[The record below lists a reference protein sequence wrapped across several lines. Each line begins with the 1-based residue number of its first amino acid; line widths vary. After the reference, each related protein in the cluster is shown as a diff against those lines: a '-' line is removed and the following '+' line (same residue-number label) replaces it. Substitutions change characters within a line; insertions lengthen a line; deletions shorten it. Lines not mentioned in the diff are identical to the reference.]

1 MSQIILLLRLYISP
15 LKTFS
20 RILDEG
26 RLMFA
31 VAAAVA
37 VVLALQVPR
46 AVEADREAAKTYIRA
61 AKARVEQ
68 RVAEAKKR
76 AAANPV
82 AAQQAEHQAE
92 PDPDDEDS
100 FADMVAPPPP
110 PSLAM
115 AMQGFT
121 GQNPSRYISPL
132 IAVAICF
139 VPMMILVLTL
149 WDNLGGFSTILFRD
163 YMALLVCCLM
173 AWTAPYLLLLVV
185 NIGLGAMRLPAY
197 NHPALWMAA
206 NVYFMVLVVMAA
218 RTLMGA
224 KISHAAGAAGG
235 AWMSAVGGIW
245 LYGMFGNVTGY
256 LASPFVL
263 YYLYIGFGP
272 QVSGIGVGLRS
283 RQRLKRGLEIATLNP
298 RDADAHY
305 QLGLIYLQR
314 RQYEPAM
321 ERFRKSIEVDPNEAD
336 SYYQLGRIAR
346 EQGRYAEALELC
358 RTAARIDDKHSSSE
372 VWREIG
378 IASLLAGN
386 CEDARLALEKYLDR
400 RPYDPE
406 GDCWYGRTMVKLGR
420 IGEARA
426 AFEQAIE
433 AVRTMPPARKRQVRS
448 WEFEARKE
456 LKKLPG
462 SAAMSATA

>member
-1 MSQIILLLRLYISP
+1 LSQILLLLRLYISP

-37 VVLALQVPR
+37 VILALQLPR
-46 AVEADREAAKTYIRA
+46 AVEADRDATKALIRA
-61 AKARVEQ
+61 AKARVAQ
-68 RVAEAKKR
+68 RVAQARAKG
-76 AAANPV
+76 APASDA
-82 AAQQAEHQAE
+82 HQAE
-92 PDPDDEDS
+92 PDADDEES
-100 FADMVAPPPP
+100 FADMMAPPPP
-110 PSLAM
+110 PSILM
-115 AMQGFT
+115 AMERFT
-121 GQNPSRYISPL
+121 GQNPSQYSAPL
-132 IAVAICF
+132 IAIAICF
-139 VPMMILVLTL
+139 VPIMILVLTL

-163 YMALLVCCLM
+163 YLALLVCCLM
-173 AWTAPYLLLLVV
+173 AWTAPHLLLLVV
-185 NIGLGAMRLPAY
+185 NGGLGLMHLPAH
-197 NHPALWMAA
+197 NLPGLWLAA
-206 NVYFMVLVVMAA
+206 NAYFLALALMGA
-218 RTLMGA
+218 RTLFGA
-224 KISHAAGAAGG
+224 KVTHAAGAAGG

-263 YYLYIGFGP
+263 YYLYIGLGP

-314 RQYEPAM
+314 RQYEPAI
-321 ERFRKSIEVDPNEAD
+321 ERFRKAIEVDPNEAD

-346 EQGRYAEALELC
+346 EQGRHAEALEFC

-386 CEDARLALEKYLDR
+386 CEDARQALEKYLER

-406 GDCWYGRTMVKLGR
+406 GDCWYGRTMAKLGR
-420 IGEARA
+420 VGEARA

-448 WEFEARKE
+448 WESEARKE
-456 LKKLPG
+456 LKKLP
-462 SAAMSATA
+462 SAAAIGATA